1 MVVTTIKYETPGL
14 GSSAVLMALR
24 LPVGPR
30 RTIGELRYKGP
41 SSGRHIA
48 LPVSYVRVDDSVV
61 VRVRDSGTKTWWKD
75 FRSPHPVSIRI
86 NGIWLTGHGH
96 LVAPGSLE
104 HEEVEVVY
112 QNAHARQQV
121 DALDPYVVIDV
132 ETSEM
137 ALPRRDLGRR
147 WFVAVTVGE
156 TLGFAAPASA
166 GALTAGS
173 ASGVV
178 AAALLMAGA
187 IEGGVLGLFQAH
199 VLRRRLRGFPSGQ
212 WVAATVVGALV
223 AWTVGLI
230 PVLYGDR
237 IGNWPTGIQ
246 ALAIA
251 GGAIVM
257 VFALGIAQWSVLRRL
272 SERAVLWIWADAVG
286 WIAGLAAF
294 IALTSPLWRAG
305 QSATTTAMIGALGG
319 LVMAAVMA
327 AITGAFLSRILQPV
341 HLRFP
346 AGERDVTSRR

>member
-1 MVVTTIKYETPGL
+1 M
-14 GSSAVLMALR
+14 
-24 LPVGPR
+24 
-30 RTIGELRYKGP
+30 
-41 SSGRHIA
+41 
-48 LPVSYVRVDDSVV
+48 
-61 VRVRDSGTKTWWKD
+61 
-75 FRSPHPVSIRI
+75 
-86 NGIWLTGHGH
+86 
-96 LVAPGSLE
+96 
-104 HEEVEVVY
+104 
-112 QNAHARQQV
+112 
-121 DALDPYVVIDV
+121 IDV

-147 WFVAVTVGE
+147 WFIAVTVGE

-199 VLRRRLRGFPSGQ
+199 VLRRRLRGFPARQ

-223 AWTVGLI
+223 AWTVGLM

-237 IGNWPTGIQ
+237 INNWPTGIQ
-246 ALAIA
+246 ASAIA
-251 GGAIVM
+251 AGAIVM
-257 VFALGIAQWSVLRRL
+257 VFALGIAQWSVLRRW
-272 SERAVLWIWADAVG
+272 SQRAVLWIWANALG

-294 IALTSPLWRAG
+294 MALTSPLWRAG

-327 AITGAFLSRILQPV
+327 ATTGAFLSRILQPV
-341 HLRFP
+341 HLRSSRVSVTGSRGAEP
-346 AGERDVTSRR
+346 APGHPATSVEPRP